1 MQSIYNNWINIKIS
15 RRSVEDVLKIINKNA
30 SYSNQYLA
38 TKPDEFLFDEFK
50 NITFKNISFK
60 YAKNSSLIFNNI
72 NLVIQRGSYIGLAG
86 GSGKGKSTLLDILL
100 GLQIPTGGELIVN
113 NKNIFEN
120 LFF

>member
-1 MQSIYNNWINIKIS
+1 MNF
-15 RRSVEDVLKIINKNA
+15 
-30 SYSNQYLA
+30 YLMNS
-38 TKPDEFLFDEFK
+38 K

-72 NLVIQRGSYIGLAG
+72 NLVIQRGSYRFSRRIR
-86 GSGKGKSTLLDILL
+86 KGKSTLLDILL